1 MTIGKLRSWVFT
13 IPLEWAVTAVMISIA
28 VVTSVVAPAG
38 RWQRFL
44 YRLWSRMVLGIAGAR
59 VRVHHAERLDPNAN
73 YVVAA
78 NHLSLMDTPL
88 MLWSLPLEFKFLAK
102 RELLKT
108 PFIGWYL
115 KRGGHLTVD
124 RGSLRSSLES
134 MNECARLIRERKLS
148 VLIFP
153 EGTRGLGE
161 LQPFKDGAA
170 YLAIQSGVAAV
181 PVAIHG
187 TEDVLAAKHSEFRA
201 ADVDVIIGEP
211 IPVDGMTL
219 KDRGRLTADLHARVS
234 QMLAESK
241 ARRATIQ

>member
-1 MTIGKLRSWVFT
+1 
-13 IPLEWAVTAVMISIA
+13 
-28 VVTSVVAPAG
+28 
-38 RWQRFL
+38 
-44 YRLWSRMVLGIAGAR
+44 MVLRIAGAK
-59 VRVHHAERLDPNAN
+59 VRVHHAERLDAAAN

-88 MLWSLPLEFKFLAK
+88 MLGHLPLEFKFLAK

-134 MNECARLIRERKLS
+134 MNECARLIRDLKLS

-153 EGTRGLGE
+153 EGTRGFGE

-170 YLAIQSGVAAV
+170 YLAIQSGVPLA

-187 TEDVLAAKHSEFRA
+187 TEHVLAAKSSHFRSA
-201 ADVDVIIGEP
+201 EVDVIIGEP
-211 IPVDGMTL
+211 IPVNGLTL
-219 KDRGRLTADLHARVS
+219 KDRGRLTADLQAVVS
-234 QMLAESK
+234 EMLAESR
-241 ARRATIQ
+241 ARRRQA

>member
-1 MTIGKLRSWVFT
+1 MSLGKLRSWFFT
-13 IPLEWAVTAVMISIA
+13 IPLEWAVTAVMITIA

-44 YRLWSRMVLGIAGAR
+44 YRSWASMVLRIAGAR
-59 VRVHHAERLDPNAN
+59 VRVHHADRLNPHAN

-88 MLWSLPLEFKFLAK
+88 MLGHLPLEFKFLAK

-134 MNECARLIRERKLS
+134 MNECARLIKERNLS

-170 YLAIQSGVAAV
+170 YLAIQSGVPVV

-187 TEDVLAAKHSEFRA
+187 TENVLAAKSSHFRA

-211 IPVDGMTL
+211 VPVAGLTL
-219 KDRGRLTADLHARVS
+219 KDRGRLTADLHARVAA
-234 QMLAESK
+234 MLAESR
-241 ARRATIQ
+241 ARRK

>member
-1 MTIGKLRSWVFT
+1 MILGKLRSWFFT
-13 IPLEWAVTAVMISIA
+13 IPLEWGVTAVMITTA
-28 VVTSVVAPAG
+28 VVTSVVAPGG

-44 YRLWSRMVLGIAGAR
+44 YRAWASMVLRIAGAR
-59 VRVHHAERLDPNAN
+59 VRVHHAGRLDPNAN

-88 MLWSLPLEFKFLAK
+88 MLGHLPIEFKFLAK

-115 KRGGHLTVD
+115 RRGGHLTVD

-153 EGTRGLGE
+153 EGTRGLGQ

-170 YLAIQSGVAAV
+170 YLAIQSGVPVA

-187 TEDVLAAKHSEFRA
+187 TEYVLPAKSSHFRA

-211 IPVDGMTL
+211 LPVTGLTL
-219 KDRGRLTADLHARVS
+219 KDRGRLTAELHAKVS
-234 QMLAESK
+234 EMLAESR
-241 ARRATIQ
+241 ARRKPAP

>member
-1 MTIGKLRSWVFT
+1 MSPGKLRSWFFT
-13 IPLEWAVTAVMISIA
+13 IPLEWLVTAVMITTA

-38 RWQRFL
+38 WWQRFL
-44 YRLWSRMVLGIAGAR
+44 YRLWASMVLGLAGAR
-59 VRVHHAERLDPNAN
+59 VRVHHAERLDVNAN

-88 MLWSLPLEFKFLAK
+88 MLQALPIEFKFLAK
-102 RELLKT
+102 RELLRM

-115 KRGGHLTVD
+115 NRGGHLTVD
-124 RGSLRSSLES
+124 RGSLRSSLAS
-134 MNECARLIRERKLS
+134 MNECARLIRERRLS

-170 YLAIQSGVAAV
+170 YLAIQAGVPIA

-187 TEDVLAAKHSEFRA
+187 TEDVLAAKSSHFRA

-211 IPVDGMTL
+211 LPVAGLTL
-219 KDRGRLTADLHARVS
+219 KDRGRLTAELQARVAEL
-234 QMLAESK
+234 LAESR
-241 ARRATIQ
+241 ARRS

>member
-1 MTIGKLRSWVFT
+1 MTIGKLRSWFFT
-13 IPLEWAVTAVMISIA
+13 IPLEWAVTAVMITIA
-28 VVTSVVAPAG
+28 VVTSVAAPAG

-44 YRLWSRMVLGIAGAR
+44 YRKWAQMVLGIAGAR
-59 VRVHHAERLDPNAN
+59 VRVHYAERLDPNAN

-124 RGSLRSSLES
+124 RKSLRSSLES
-134 MNECARLIRERKLS
+134 MNESARLIRERKLS

-201 ADVDVIIGEP
+201 ADVDVMIGEP

-234 QMLAESK
+234 QMLVESK
-241 ARRATIQ
+241 ARRANQ

>member
-1 MTIGKLRSWVFT
+1 MTIGKLRSWFFT
-13 IPLEWAVTAVMISIA
+13 IPLEWAVTAVMITIA

-44 YRLWSRMVLGIAGAR
+44 YRLWARMVLRIAGAR

-115 KRGGHLTVD
+115 MRGGHLTVD

-134 MNECARLIRERKLS
+134 MNECARLIRERS
-148 VLIFP
+148 C
-153 EGTRGLGE
+153 RC
-161 LQPFKDGAA
+161 
-170 YLAIQSGVAAV
+170 
-181 PVAIHG
+181 
-187 TEDVLAAKHSEFRA
+187 
-201 ADVDVIIGEP
+201 
-211 IPVDGMTL
+211 
-219 KDRGRLTADLHARVS
+219 
-234 QMLAESK
+234 
-241 ARRATIQ
+241 

>member
-1 MTIGKLRSWVFT
+1 MTIGKLRSWFFT
-13 IPLEWAVTAVMISIA
+13 IPLEWAVTAVMITIA

-44 YRLWSRMVLGIAGAR
+44 YRLWARMVLGIAGAR

-78 NHLSLMDTPL
+78 NHLSLLDTPL

-124 RGSLRSSLES
+124 RKSLRSSLES
-134 MNECARLIRERKLS
+134 MNESARLIRERKLS

-187 TEDVLAAKHSEFRA
+187 TEDVLAAKHSEFRS
-201 ADVDVIIGEP
+201 ADVDVMIGEP

-234 QMLAESK
+234 QMLAGSK
-241 ARRATIQ
+241 ARRAIQ

>member
-1 MTIGKLRSWVFT
+1 MGLGKLRSWFFT
-13 IPLEWAVTAVMISIA
+13 IPLEWAVTAVMITTA

-44 YRLWSRMVLGIAGAR
+44 YRLWASMVLGIAGAR

-88 MLWSLPLEFKFLAK
+88 MLLHLPVEFKFLAK

-115 KRGGHLTVD
+115 IRGGHLTVD

-134 MNECARLIRERKLS
+134 MNECARLIRERRLS

-153 EGTRGLGE
+153 EGTRGQGE

-170 YLAIQSGVAAV
+170 YLAIQSGVPAV

-187 TEDVLAAKHSEFRA
+187 TEDVLAAKSSHFRS

-211 IPVDGMTL
+211 IPVTGLTL
-219 KDRGRLTADLHARVS
+219 KDRGRVTAELQARVS
-234 QMLAESK
+234 EMLAESR
-241 ARRATIQ
+241 ARRN

>member
-1 MTIGKLRSWVFT
+1 MPLGKLRSWFLT
-13 IPLEWAVTAVMISIA
+13 IPLEWAVTAVMITVA
-28 VVTSVVAPAG
+28 VVTSLVAPAG

-44 YRLWSRMVLGIAGAR
+44 YRAWAWMVLRLAGAR
-59 VRVHHAERLDPNAN
+59 VRVHHAGRLDPGRN

-102 RELLKT
+102 RELLGT

-115 KRGGHLTVD
+115 RRGGHLTVD

-134 MNECARLIRERKLS
+134 MNECARLIRERSLS

-170 YLAIQSGVAAV
+170 YLAIQSGVPAV

-187 TEDVLAAKHSEFRA
+187 TEYVLAAKSSYFHP
-201 ADVDVIIGEP
+201 ADVDVIVGEP
-211 IPVDGMTL
+211 VPVDGLTL
-219 KDRGRLTADLHARVS
+219 RDRGRLTAELHARVAG
-234 QMLAESK
+234 MLAESR
-241 ARRATIQ
+241 ARRN